1 MPEDNYI
8 AIFLAKVSRYIL
20 CEIFANFYMVIKFAD
35 MNSDLKFSA
44 LRQILPGDTYIGF
57 HLIVIEIFSCYIFL
71 QTFMLWDFCKLFSLR
86 CLEVLCEIF

>member
-1 MPEDNYI
+1 MPGDNCI
-8 AIFLAKVSRYIL
+8 AVFLAKVSRYIL

-35 MNSDLKFSA
+35 LDSDLNFSA

-57 HLIVIEIFSCYIFL
+57 RLTGIEILPVIYFCRNL
-71 QTFMLWDFCKLFSLR
+71 CCGKFCKLFSLR